1 MNRYIVGLIILVYVM
16 LAGLLV
22 QSQSSLEHT
31 RELLRNGWARE
42 DALHG
47 MITDLRV
54 AYAGCRGNR
63 Q

>member
-1 MNRYIVGLIILVYVM
+1 MNRYTAGLVLLYLMLV
-16 LAGLLV
+16 GLLV
-22 QSQSSLEHT
+22 QSHVSLEHT
-31 RELLRNGWARE
+31 RELMRNGWARE

-47 MITDLRV
+47 MITDLRI